1 MVEWALL
8 NSWCLSHRPPESS
21 DAACSWS
28 LRRFSMLCPPE
39 ASIQR
44 RLYNDGAFSG
54 PFALLMRYFISEWR
68 LRFPR
73 SLYTSSV
80 WRLDYRLQCLCRNVM
95 ELKYGEGGKGT
106 HSKQQRTIQYRI
118 SEFEIWLLIWIL
130 KYVIWQ
136 LCLIDYWT
144 PLRLLTARISIQQLI
159 RSSSVVWSE
168 CAPHCPL
175 ESPLNELSLKRPRMF
190 FRLSVQSYLAFGF
203 VLVAAIWLA
212 EGNDFPTAFPF
223 ALASIFSRLLLP
235 AFKLRI
241 SIFLRPCLTSSNPYW
256 QLTLLGFDI
265 SLLLWDL
272 FGISS
277 WEALHQF
284 RELFSSW

>member
-190 FRLSVQSYLAFGF
+190 YSSISSVISGIRLCSSSSDLTGRGEWFSYSVSIRFSIY
-203 VLVAAIWLA
+203 I
-212 EGNDFPTAFPF
+212 F
-223 ALASIFSRLLLP
+223 ALIASRFQIADFHIPSPLSDVVEPLLAADTARLWYLP
-235 AFKLRI
+235 AAVGLIWDIVLRSPPPI
-241 SIFLRPCLTSSNPYW
+241 PWIIF
-256 QLTLLGFDI
+256 
-265 SLLLWDL
+265 
-272 FGISS
+272 
-277 WEALHQF
+277 
-284 RELFSSW
+284 